1 MAKAAPHPSSV
12 SKRANAFRTEQ
23 LERPIYNGRPAD
35 RRGPPVAIYHK
46 AFAELKEALR
56 DPTMVVDKA
65 EEERVKHTAKL
76 FLAATDIY
84 DNKNERSESVIGH
97 LEKLL
102 DVTFIARP
110 KAKDRWFEPD
120 DTVVVAPVGNATDGG
135 EKAIIGCVEF
145 MNELGFG
152 GDCGIQNALGL
163 RKYLA
168 QDEVRVL
175 HFRL

>member
-12 SKRANAFRTEQ
+12 SKRANTFRTEQ
-23 LERPIYNGRPAD
+23 LERPIYNGRPAT

-65 EEERVKHTAKL
+65 EGDRVEHTAKL

-84 DNKNERSESVIGH
+84 ENEEKRSKPVIEH
-97 LEKLL
+97 LEELL
-102 DVTFIARP
+102 GVTFIARP
-110 KAKDRWFEPD
+110 KAKDRSFEPD
-120 DTVVVAPVGNATDGG
+120 AIVVAPVGNATDEG

-145 MNELGFG
+145 KNELGVG

-168 QDEVRVL
+168 QNEVRVPQ
-175 HFRL
+175 FRL

>member
-12 SKRANAFRTEQ
+12 SKRANTFRTEQ

-35 RRGPPVAIYHK
+35 RRGPPLAIYHK

-84 DNKNERSESVIGH
+84 DNKDERSESVIEH
-97 LEKLL
+97 LQKLL

-110 KAKDRWFEPD
+110 KAKDRSFEPD
-120 DTVVVAPVGNATDGG
+120 AIVFAPVGNATDRG
-135 EKAIIGCVEF
+135 EKAIIGCIEF
-145 MNELGFG
+145 KNELGVG

-168 QDEVRVL
+168 QDEVRVPQ
-175 HFRL
+175 FRL